1 MDNKLQNNAALDSRK
16 GVSRASI
23 IFRKQE
29 VFLAIVI
36 VVLSIIVAIVNPLFL
51 SLQNFFNIV
60 LSVSITGIATIG
72 LALVLISGEFDL
84 TVGSMMSLQAILFGT
99 FATTIGVSYAII
111 LTLVIG
117 LALGAFNG
125 LMVTRIKAH
134 SFIITL
140 ALLSAYSG
148 AALVVSN
155 GEWVS
160 MKGAFTVFKEKV
172 FEVIPNPTIVFVF
185 IIIIFAIV
193 LRYTRFGRLLYAIG
207 GNVQAAYL
215 SGIKVKN
222 YKIIVFTISALLYS
236 IAAIVL
242 VSMIGTA
249 LPTSGNAY
257 LLEAFAAAVVGGVLL
272 GGGKGNMLGLVLG
285 IVVFGLINNA
295 LVIMNVDPFWRDVVV
310 GGIILAAVALT
321 GYGESRK

>member
-1 MDNKLQNNAALDSRK
+1 MNNKLQNNVSLDSKK

-29 VFLAIVI
+29 VFLAIVM
-36 VVLSIIVAIVNPLFL
+36 VVLGVIVTIVNPLFL

-60 LSVSITGIATIG
+60 LAVSITGIATIG
-72 LALVLISGEFDL
+72 LALVLIAGEFDL
-84 TVGSMMSLQAILFGT
+84 TVGSVMSVQAVLFASFT
-99 FATTIGVSYAII
+99 TTIGPVYAII

-117 LALGAFNG
+117 LAMGAFTG

-134 SFIITL
+134 SFIVTL

-148 AALVVSN
+148 IALVVSN

-160 MKGAFTVFKEKV
+160 MKGTFTVFKDKI
-172 FEVIPNPTIVFVF
+172 FGVIPNPTIVFV
-185 IIIIFAIV
+185 IVVVIFFVI

-207 GNVQAAYL
+207 GNIQAAYL

-222 YKIIVFTISALLYS
+222 YKILVFMISSLLYS

-249 LPTSGNAY
+249 LPSSGRVY
-257 LLEAFAAAVVGGVLL
+257 LLQAFAAAVVGGVLL
-272 GGGKGNMLGLVLG
+272 GGGKGNMQGLFLG

-295 LVIMNVDPFWRDVVV
+295 QVIMNVDPFWRGVVT
-310 GGIILAAVALT
+310 GGIIIVAISVS
-321 GYGESRK
+321 GYASSRE

>member
-1 MDNKLQNNAALDSRK
+1 MDDKTQNNVALDSRK
-16 GVSRASI
+16 GVSRAAV

-36 VVLSIIVAIVNPLFL
+36 VVLSAIVAIVNPLFL

-84 TVGSMMSLQAILFGT
+84 TVGSVMSVQAILFGT
-99 FATTIGVSYAII
+99 FATTIGVTYAII
-111 LTLVIG
+111 LTLIIG

-148 AALVVSN
+148 IALVVSN

-160 MKGAFTVFKEKV
+160 MKGTFTVFKDKV
-172 FEVIPNPTIVFVF
+172 FEVIPNPTIIFVIVVIVFAV
-185 IIIIFAIV
+185 I
-193 LRYTRFGRLLYAIG
+193 LRYTSFGRLLYAIG

-249 LPTSGNAY
+249 LPTSGDAY

>member
-1 MDNKLQNNAALDSRK
+1 MNNKLQNNTALDSRK

-23 IFRKQE
+23 IFKKQE
-29 VFLAIVI
+29 VFLAIVM
-36 VVLSIIVAIVNPLFL
+36 VVLGAIVTIVNPLFF

-60 LSVSITGIATIG
+60 LPVSITGIATIG

-84 TVGSMMSLQAILFGT
+84 TVGSMVSVQAILFST
-99 FATTIGVSYAII
+99 LATTIGPTYAII
-111 LTLVIG
+111 LTIIIG
-117 LALGAFNG
+117 LALGAFTG

-148 AALVVSN
+148 IALVVSN

-160 MKGAFTVFKEKV
+160 MKGTFTVFKGKI
-172 FEVIPNPTIVFVF
+172 FGVIPNPTIVFV
-185 IIIIFAIV
+185 IVVLIFVVI

-222 YKIIVFTISALLYS
+222 YKILVFMISGLLYS

-249 LPTSGNAY
+249 LPSSGDAY
-257 LLEAFAAAVVGGVLL
+257 LLTAFAATVVGGVLL

-285 IVVFGLINNA
+285 IIVFGLINNA
-295 LVIMNVDPFWRDVVV
+295 QVIMNVDPFWRGVVN
-310 GGIILAAVALT
+310 GGIILIAIAVGGYAA
-321 GYGESRK
+321 SRE

>member
-1 MDNKLQNNAALDSRK
+1 MNNKLQNNVILDSKK

-29 VFLAIVI
+29 VFLAIVM
-36 VVLSIIVAIVNPLFL
+36 VVLGVVVTIVNPLFL

-60 LSVSITGIATIG
+60 LAVSITGIATIG
-72 LALVLISGEFDL
+72 LALVLIAGEFDL
-84 TVGSMMSLQAILFGT
+84 TVGSVMSVQAVLFAT
-99 FATTIGVSYAII
+99 FTTTIGPVYAII

-117 LALGAFNG
+117 LALGAFTG

-134 SFIITL
+134 SFIVTL

-148 AALVVSN
+148 IALVVSN

-160 MKGAFTVFKEKV
+160 MKGTFTVFKDKI
-172 FEVIPNPTIVFVF
+172 FQVIPNPTIVFVIVVVIFF
-185 IIIIFAIV
+185 II
-193 LRYTRFGRLLYAIG
+193 LRYTKFGRLLYAIG
-207 GNVQAAYL
+207 GNIQAAYL

-222 YKIIVFTISALLYS
+222 YKILVFMISSLLYS

-249 LPTSGNAY
+249 LPSSGRVY

-272 GGGKGNMLGLVLG
+272 GGGKGNMQGLFLG

-295 LVIMNVDPFWRDVVV
+295 QVIMNVDPFARDVVTAA
-310 GGIILAAVALT
+310 IIVIAISISGYAA
-321 GYGESRK
+321 SRE